1 MTLEELDKL
10 FENPANRSWGVFYCC
25 AEDPRI
31 IAPSRPTWRGWQI
44 NFAHPRALPFLLLY
58 LGVLVGPLLLVALLG
73 PRDPLRMSML
83 SIGVFALSVFSLI
96 RLSIRQSK
104 KYAD

>member
-10 FENPANRSWGVFYCC
+10 FEDPANRSWGVFYCC

-44 NFAHPRALPFLLLY
+44 NFAHPRALSFLLFY
-58 LGVLVGPLLLVALLG
+58 LGLLIGPLLLVVLFG
-73 PRDPLRMSML
+73 PREPLRML
-83 SIGVFALSVFSLI
+83 LLAIGVFGHSAFWLI
-96 RLSIRQSK
+96 RVSTLQSRRHG
-104 KYAD
+104 A